1 MRTTPHGP
9 AVCLSEAAG
18 LCSDREGLLF
28 RSAIG
33 KTGAHA
39 LKDPDLVAKLS
50 RFIAAGKPVLL
61 TDGLASRL
69 AGKVRLD
76 APNVQVLRVAGS
88 PKSLLGLSGDEL
100 DKLRAP
106 LLRGLGWLGA
116 TFRGPNEAGLY
127 LFDDGNWVVENF
139 NPFSANRCSSST
151 ILGSP
156 TLLPLQLDSR
166 NRKKSV

>member
-1 MRTTPHGP
+1 MRTTPHGL

-106 LLRGLGWLGA
+106 LLRGLGA

-139 NPFSANRCSSST
+139 NDEAAHFSRWY
-151 ILGSP
+151 
-156 TLLPLQLDSR
+156 Q
-166 NRKKSV
+166 

>member
-1 MRTTPHGP
+1 MRTTLHGP

-50 RFIAAGKPVLL
+50 RFIAAGKPVLI

-106 LLRGLGWLGA
+106 LLRGLGA

-139 NPFSANRCSSST
+139 NDEAAHFSRWY
-151 ILGSP
+151 
-156 TLLPLQLDSR
+156 Q
-166 NRKKSV
+166 

>member
-39 LKDPDLVAKLS
+39 LKDPDLVARLS

-106 LLRGLGWLGA
+106 LLRGLGA

-139 NPFSANRCSSST
+139 NDEAAHFSRWY
-151 ILGSP
+151 
-156 TLLPLQLDSR
+156 Q
-166 NRKKSV
+166 

>member
-76 APNVQVLRVAGS
+76 APNVQVLRVARS

-106 LLRGLGWLGA
+106 LLRGLGA

-127 LFDDGNWVVENF
+127 LFDDANWVVENF
-139 NPFSANRCSSST
+139 NDEAAHFSRWY
-151 ILGSP
+151 
-156 TLLPLQLDSR
+156 Q
-166 NRKKSV
+166 

>member
-1 MRTTPHGP
+1 MCMRTTLHGL

-50 RFIAAGKPVLL
+50 RFTAAGKPVLL

-69 AGKVRLD
+69 AGNVRLD

-106 LLRGLGWLGA
+106 LLRGLGA

-139 NPFSANRCSSST
+139 NDEAAHFSRWY
-151 ILGSP
+151 
-156 TLLPLQLDSR
+156 Q
-166 NRKKSV
+166 

>member
-1 MRTTPHGP
+1 MRTTPHGL

-39 LKDPDLVAKLS
+39 LKDPDLVARLS

-106 LLRGLGWLGA
+106 LLRGLGA

-139 NPFSANRCSSST
+139 NDEAAHFSRWY
-151 ILGSP
+151 
-156 TLLPLQLDSR
+156 Q
-166 NRKKSV
+166 

>member
-106 LLRGLGWLGA
+106 LLRGLGA

-139 NPFSANRCSSST
+139 NDEAAHFSRWY
-151 ILGSP
+151 
-156 TLLPLQLDSR
+156 Q
-166 NRKKSV
+166 

>member
-106 LLRGLGWLGA
+106 LLRGLGA

-127 LFDDGNWVVENF
+127 LFDDANWVVENF
-139 NPFSANRCSSST
+139 NDEAAHFSRWY
-151 ILGSP
+151 
-156 TLLPLQLDSR
+156 Q
-166 NRKKSV
+166 

>member
-1 MRTTPHGP
+1 MRTTPHGL

-106 LLRGLGWLGA
+106 LLRGLGA

-139 NPFSANRCSSST
+139 NDEAAHFSRRY
-151 ILGSP
+151 
-156 TLLPLQLDSR
+156 Q
-166 NRKKSV
+166 

>member
-106 LLRGLGWLGA
+106 LLRGLGA

-139 NPFSANRCSSST
+139 NDEAAHFSRRY
-151 ILGSP
+151 
-156 TLLPLQLDSR
+156 Q
-166 NRKKSV
+166 